1 MSCSSYLIALTKFI
15 LGVGCL
21 IQAIIK
27 IIYMCNNNNYNNN
40 YNTLDYILKKSS
52 KQDNSFFCI
61 GSSNI
66 LEKGKVINIIF
77 IYLFLFIFPNLQ
89 RLPITQI
96 HV

>member
-21 IQAIIK
+21 IQAMIK
-27 IIYMCNNNNYNNN
+27 IIYNNN
-40 YNTLDYILKKSS
+40 YNTFDYILKKSS

-66 LEKGKVINIIF
+66 LEKGK
-77 IYLFLFIFPNLQ
+77 
-89 RLPITQI
+89 
-96 HV
+96 